1 MKIVLDF
8 MQIMSIIYSEEYT
21 QGIIHTLIC
30 TYQYTHKE
38 RATV

>member
-21 QGIIHTLIC
+21 EDIIHTSIY

-38 RATV
+38 RATI